1 MQVLEVYF
9 DGSAEYYLLSR
20 NVIDLINA
28 VCKSSDTLDIR
39 LDESTECNWAV
50 SAAQLRAV
58 LSQSTTVT
66 DATNLM
72 QLIVDMGHSTVRLC
86 GISWQSLTAWP
97 GQWYDLKPMT
107 RTILEGFG
115 ISDGTFI
122 FQGV

>member
-1 MQVLEVYF
+1 MQVLEIYF
-9 DGSAEYYLLSR
+9 NGGAEYYLLSR
-20 NVIDLINA
+20 NVIDLINT
-28 VCKSSDTLDIR
+28 VCKSPDIR
-39 LDESTECNWAV
+39 LDESTECNWVV

-86 GISWQSLTAWP
+86 GISWQSLTAKA
-97 GQWYDLKPMT
+97 GGWYDLKPQY
-107 RTILEGFG
+107 RDILEGLG